1 MTPEESREEFIDS
14 VFHGKTLQAL
24 KELGL
29 YEKYV
34 KGEISINA
42 IYNTLK
48 DQGV

>member
-14 VFHGKTLQAL
+14 VFDSKTLRAL
-24 KELGL
+24 KERGL
-29 YEKYV
+29 YGEYV
-34 KGEISINA
+34 KGEISINT